1 MREASPDV
9 FRWLSYSRQGVFLQK
24 GRKLNWYKL
33 STHNRPIV
41 GSNPTRP
48 TRISQRYQ
56 SLTRNAFLCGAR
68 RRESGF
74 KLSHLHVVLLPFSHF
89 AYVLKNAS
97 TLSQ

>member
-48 TRISQRYQ
+48 TTLLFQEVRRSPVTSPQPASSGLFAIWEATLLAHGTVKQRHD
-56 SLTRNAFLCGAR
+56 LIR
-68 RRESGF
+68 
-74 KLSHLHVVLLPFSHF
+74 
-89 AYVLKNAS
+89 
-97 TLSQ
+97 